1 MSYLDQLNSFTGDLN
16 LQHEQMTASLS
27 NLAENLQSQFDD
39 EFNKT
44 IEQMELAG
52 GAVGTAGIGLSG
64 IHKSFKG
71 FKKWKDARAE
81 KLSKAR
87 EDFER
92 SGRATRGGEKIDPD
106 LRITESEAK
115 EITGGGKEETLE
127 ELKARVA
134 ENNRVGAVE
143 TNQKFENEPEA
154 QAQGASAE
162 GAEAES
168 TSVEDLKALREA
180 NPAPAPAPDALP
192 TTGAEAESDAVSQ
205 FFGGIEEG
213 GDVSADVARTAN
225 VVRQPQGDD
234 LGYRRPPDFEAE
246 EGETGFN
253 AFEPLDNQP
262 PSVRGVPEGD
272 FMETS
277 SFSNA
282 DQTIGGSTKLN
293 GYNYESQGIFDK
305 PHHKGATDLDEALG
319 GAEETADLPTR
330 PNPEFIRETRTT
342 LQLRPP
348 ENTRMRSGTR
358 SGELLEGDQDN
369 VRVGASRNTNVSE
382 IETSFDRPNPKY
394 RQPTLEGEGRLQPTT
409 YTDSAIQD
417 SATHIVSDPATNSIS
432 EPYITQPPDDLNR
445 QPFNTQGGKGA
456 EGRGADT
463 NIQRQVGETGDYKGG
478 TTAEA
483 DAEPTRGL
491 PQSGGEPATQP
502 QSITQNIGDIP
513 PDRQPLDSRGL
524 GTNVGEVSAG
534 GEEGVGVGRTVATG
548 AEVGAETGAEVGAEV
563 GSGMLAE
570 LGAMGTAEIALGS
583 LGPVAEVVGAG
594 FMIAGLVHDLQD
606 KPEEVAK
613 TVAGGVSGKIGIDPA
628 SIGGGGSANL
638 GTI

>member
-27 NLAENLQSQFDD
+27 NLAENLQGQFND

-52 GAVGTAGIGLSG
+52 GAVGTAGVGLSG

-81 KLSKAR
+81 KLSKAQ
-87 EDFER
+87 ET
-92 SGRATRGGEKIDPD
+92 TRGGEKIDPD

-115 EITGGGKEETLE
+115 SITGGDKEETLE

-134 ENNRVGAVE
+134 ENNRVGKVE
-143 TNQKFENEPEA
+143 TEQKFVNEPEA

-180 NPAPAPAPDALP
+180 NPPPDPAPSLP
-192 TTGAEAESDAVSQ
+192 TTGAEAEEGAVNQ
-205 FFGGIEEG
+205 FLGGIEGG
-213 GDVSADVARTAN
+213 GDISADVARSAN
-225 VVRQPQGDD
+225 VIRRPQGED

-293 GYNYESQGIFDK
+293 GYNFESEGIFDK
-305 PHHKGATDLDEALG
+305 PHHSGATDLDQALG
-319 GAEETADLPTR
+319 GAEETAELPTR

-358 SGELLEGDQDN
+358 SGDLLEGDGDN

-394 RQPTLEGEGRLQPTT
+394 REPTLEGEGRLQPTT
-409 YTDSAIQD
+409 YTDSTIQD
-417 SATHIVSDPATNSIS
+417 STTHIVSDPATNSIS
-432 EPYITQPPDDLNR
+432 EPYITQPPDDLTR

-478 TTAEA
+478 TVAEA
-483 DAEPTRGL
+483 EAEPTGGL
-491 PQSGGEPATQP
+491 PKSGGEPVSQP

-606 KPEEVAK
+606 KPAEVAK
-613 TVAGGVSGKIGIDPA
+613 TIAGGVSGKVGFDP
-628 SIGGGGSANL
+628 SSVGGGGSA
-638 GTI
+638 GMGII